1 MREMPE
7 IPLFPHVGSAVVH
20 VLVHLLRCI
29 CALRGIP
36 PGMGTMNLAPVP
48 VLILK
53 LGFLGERLFGLK
65 FEFGL
70 RQEP

>member
-1 MREMPE
+1 
-7 IPLFPHVGSAVVH
+7 
-20 VLVHLLRCI
+20 
-29 CALRGIP
+29 
-36 PGMGTMNLAPVP
+36 MNPAPVP